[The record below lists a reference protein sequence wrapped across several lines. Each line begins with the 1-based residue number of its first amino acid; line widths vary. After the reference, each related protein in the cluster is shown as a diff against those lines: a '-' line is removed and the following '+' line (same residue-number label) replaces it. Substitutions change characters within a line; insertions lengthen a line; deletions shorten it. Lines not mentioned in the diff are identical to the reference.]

1 MSNWMNDLFSD
12 GDSNPSQSR
21 SDELHALMNQNQALK
36 LEIAE
41 RDRQIKQLK
50 DRLDSVESQQSA
62 SALERTSA
70 RIEAIFHDASSAVSQ
85 LLTQVHLLE
94 NENKPVQAAD
104 VLQVARRLIRAME
117 RNGMVVEEQPGSTVL
132 YDPSR
137 HSPLTTSTP
146 ITQGQLVTI
155 RLAGVS
161 YQGKI
166 ILKAVVEPAHPET
179 TSGTIPPDLV

>member
-1 MSNWMNDLFSD
+1 MKNLFSN
-12 GDSNPSQSR
+12 GDSDPSQLK

-41 RDRQIKQLK
+41 RDRQINQLK
-50 DRLDSVESQQSA
+50 GRLDSVESQNTVA
-62 SALERTSA
+62 AIERTSA
-70 RIEAIFHDASSAVSQ
+70 RIEAIFQDASSAVSQ
-85 LLTQVHLLE
+85 LLTQAYLLE

-117 RNGMVVEEQPGSTVL
+117 SNGMVVEAQPGSTVL

-137 HSPLTTSTP
+137 HSPLTTSTL
-146 ITQGQLVTI
+146 IAEDQTVTI
-155 RLAGVS
+155 RLAGIS